1 MTFALSVLKIMAEAR
16 CSNCSQPESS
26 CYQIAQLKLLI
37 DQNSNLCKNLQE
49 ASEHKVY
56 SIHVYLYI
64 LPSCAQVYN

>member
-1 MTFALSVLKIMAEAR
+1 VFEKSWLELDVATVP
-16 CSNCSQPESS
+16 SQNPVAK
-26 CYQIAQLKLLI
+26 IAQLKLLI

-64 LPSCAQVYN
+64 LPSCGQVIN